1 MSHPARSVRVVPD
14 ARSSLG
20 ARGEQAALDLY
31 RRRGFALVASNWRC
45 SLGEIDLVLRRGD
58 TLVFCEVKT
67 RRGSR
72 HGPGYEAVDARK
84 RRKLR
89 ALAEVFLLTRA
100 PSSDVETLE
109 VRFDVA
115 SVALRSSPAPA
126 GATHVELFEDAF

>member
-1 MSHPARSVRVVPD
+1 M
-14 ARSSLG
+14 LG

-31 RRRGFALVASNWRC
+31 RTRGFALVASNWRC

-58 TLVFCEVKT
+58 MLVFCEVKT

-72 HGPGYEAVDARK
+72 HGPGFEAVDARK

-89 ALAEVFLLTRA
+89 VLAEVFLLTRA
-100 PSSDVETLE
+100 PSSGAVSLE

-115 SVALRSSPAPA
+115 SVALRSSSAP
-126 GATHVELFEDAF
+126 GGSTHVEIFEDAF